1 MDFFGGSGTTGV
13 VAHKLNRRYIMCEQ
27 LESQFAIQKERLST
41 VVTGRDPGSLAVE
54 LNWQGGGS
62 FVCCELAQ
70 LNQQHVDAIE
80 DAKTDEE
87 LVLLLNNILSSGFIS
102 SYVSPKEINA
112 EFADFKALP
121 MEDKKRLLMALL
133 DKNMLYVNYCDM
145 NDETF
150 AVAEVDKAFTSSFYG
165 EA

>member
-1 MDFFGGSGTTGV
+1 M
-13 VAHKLNRRYIMCEQ
+13 
-27 LESQFAIQKERLST
+27 
-41 VVTGRDPGSLAVE
+41 
-54 LNWQGGGS
+54 
-62 FVCCELAQ
+62 
-70 LNQQHVDAIE
+70 
-80 DAKTDEE
+80 
-87 LVLLLNNILSSGFIS
+87 LLNNILSSGFIS

-150 AVAEVDKAFTSSFYG
+150 AVAEADKAFTSSFYG